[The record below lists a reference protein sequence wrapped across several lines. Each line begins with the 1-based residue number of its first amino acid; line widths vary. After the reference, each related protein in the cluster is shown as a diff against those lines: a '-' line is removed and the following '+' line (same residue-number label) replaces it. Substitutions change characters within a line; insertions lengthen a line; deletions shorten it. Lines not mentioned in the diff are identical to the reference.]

1 MSNYFQVGFSQGAP
15 GREDLK
21 TFLSETSRLLFDVVF
36 SDVMMKDLFGKKE
49 YIVDLARRSFE
60 EDVVPAIREMVNSV
74 DEVGEEI
81 LRLHG
86 LLGLP
91 AKFKLEA
98 LKFNAKRWRRYRGQ
112 LTVRKSFVAL
122 FQAVDVV
129 LDSIIDALGTG
140 LGGLVKEFK
149 DMLMSCAFLRT

>member
-1 MSNYFQVGFSQGAP
+1 MSDYFQNVVSEDAP
-15 GREDLK
+15 GKESLK
-21 TFLSETSRLLFDVVF
+21 AFLSETMRLLCDVVY
-36 SDVMMKDLFGKKE
+36 SDDVMRKLFGRDQ
-49 YIVDLARRSFE
+49 YIASLARKTFKK
-60 EDVVPAIREMVNSV
+60 DVKPAIREMVNSV